1 MKTKLFIA
9 VVSASFTFHSVSE
22 PAIAESV
29 NRALDEQVTFRIGP
43 FWADVDAT
51 IRARGQDFEID
62 EGLSADSV
70 DFAVYGLWRITPRWR
85 VEAGYSAIE
94 SEGSDTLDS
103 DVDLG
108 LLTVPAGLR
117 VDGKLETEVL
127 RFALGYA
134 FAREESWE
142 AGVELGIN
150 YTTVKESFRVTPPGM
165 SGTDLTTVD
174 VSQPLPT
181 IGLFFNYGLSPKWY
195 WTSRAGVFAFDIGD
209 MDGTIYNLAGGV
221 EFRPWE
227 QVGVGLSYG
236 FNSADVTITD
246 GGQKTDVEWEYK
258 GPVLYL
264 VTGF

>member
-1 MKTKLFIA
+1 MKTKLFLA
-9 VVSASFTFHSVSE
+9 LVSASIAFHAFSE
-22 PAIAESV
+22 RAIAESV
-29 NRALDEQVTFRIGP
+29 NRALDEQVTIRVGP
-43 FWADVDAT
+43 FWADVDAS
-51 IRARGQDFEID
+51 IKALGQDFKID
-62 EGLSADSV
+62 EGLSADKV
-70 DFAVYGLWRITPRWR
+70 DFAISGLWRITPRIR
-85 VEAGYSAIE
+85 LEAGYSGIKSE
-94 SEGSDTLDS
+94 SSDTLDS
-103 DVDLG
+103 DVELG

-142 AGVELGIN
+142 AGVDLGIN
-150 YTTVKESFRVTPPGM
+150 FTTVKETFRVTLPGM
-165 SGTDLTTVD
+165 SGTELSTVD

-181 IGLFFNYGLSPKWY
+181 IGLFFNYGITPKWY
-195 WTSRAGVFAFDIGD
+195 WTSRAGVFAFDFGD
-209 MDGTIYNLAGGV
+209 IDGTIYDLAGGV
-221 EFRPWE
+221 EFRPWD

-236 FNSADVTITD
+236 FNSADVTITG